1 MPLMTWCILLGTM
14 CCALGG
20 FIVAAPRPATAVL
33 KAFPRHT
40 ISGYVLSTIGWCW
53 AAYALA
59 NMDLDIIN
67 PYKGYLP
74 IAVLICI
81 PLTWYWMDNLL
92 SCRALGAVL
101 MLYPYEM
108 LHVARIHASDARLVL
123 VWFAY
128 IGIVAGM
135 ILMLYPWKLR
145 QAIAWL
151 TAQPVR
157 VRLAGVTLAALGGVI
172 VGVGVTFLKG

>member
-1 MPLMTWCILLGTM
+1 MPLMTWSILLGAI
-14 CCALGG
+14 CLALGG
-20 FIVAAPRPATAVL
+20 IAVAAPGPATAGL

-40 ISGYVLSTIGWCW
+40 ISGYVLSAIGWCW
-53 AAYALA
+53 TAYALSA
-59 NMDLDIIN
+59 MDLDIIN

-81 PLTWYWMDNLL
+81 PLTWFWMDNLL
-92 SCRALGAVL
+92 SCRALGAIL
-101 MLYPYEM
+101 MLYPYEL

-135 ILMLYPWKLR
+135 TLMLYPWKLR
-145 QAIAWL
+145 QAIEVL
-151 TAQPVR
+151 TARVER
-157 VRLAGVTLAALGGVI
+157 VRSAGVALVAIGGAI
-172 VGVGVTFLKG
+172 LGVGVTFLK